1 MGRVSPEHLLQ
12 VQLIERVRLELVPR
26 WPVLAGEGWPD
37 SGALR
42 LYAVPNG
49 GLRTV
54 QEGVRLKM
62 EGVQKGV
69 PDLVLPIARGGF
81 HGLYL
86 ELKAAGGRTS
96 REQDGWLAFLDD
108 QGYRVAVA
116 WTVERAFD
124 ILVDYM
130 TQEEGAT
137 PGGPRPAASPARQ
150 RNGAHV

>member
-1 MGRVSPEHLLQ
+1 MARRPSPEHLLQ
-12 VQLIERVRLELVPR
+12 IQLVERVRLDLVPR
-26 WPVLAGEGWPD
+26 FPILAGEGWPD

-69 PDLVLPIARGGF
+69 PDLVLPIARGGY

-86 ELKAAGGRTS
+86 EMKAGNGRTS
-96 REQDGWLAFLDD
+96 KEQDGWLAFLED

-116 WTVERAFD
+116 WTVERA
-124 ILVDYM
+124 LHVLEDYLSSG
-130 TQEEGAT
+130 EGPT
-137 PGGPRPAASPARQ
+137 PGGPVRSA
-150 RNGAHV
+150 

>member
-1 MGRVSPEHLLQ
+1 MGRVSPEHHLQ

-26 WPVLAGEGWPD
+26 WPILAGEGWPD

-124 ILVDYM
+124 ILVEYL
-130 TQEEGAT
+130 TQDEGPT
-137 PGGPRPAASPARQ
+137 PGSPRPAASPARQ

>member
-1 MGRVSPEHLLQ
+1 MARHSPEHL
-12 VQLIERVRLELVPR
+12 VQIQLVERVRLELVPR
-26 WPVLAGEGWPD
+26 WPILAGEGWPE

-49 GLRTV
+49 GGRTI

-86 ELKAAGGRTS
+86 ELKAGKGRTS
-96 REQDGWLAFLDD
+96 EEQDGWLAFLDS
-108 QGYRVAVA
+108 QGYRVATA
-116 WTVERAFD
+116 WTTERAFR
-124 ILVDYM
+124 ILEDYM
-130 TQEEGAT
+130 NQGEGST
-137 PGGPRPAASPARQ
+137 PGGLPR
-150 RNGAHV
+150 AH